1 MLALGVR
8 THQLRHC
15 GKNAWVF
22 AQEQAS
28 KSQSTLASSV
38 PLENQS
44 NLNAATGA
52 RQAFDEIPHK
62 DTPDRTLS
70 DHAQRGLVHQ
80 ALDHFLDVHCCHGR
94 RVDGG
99 ALLGVLKVCGSVQDR
114 VLGKQLHGLCVKCG
128 HDCGNVGVGTSL
140 VDMYMKWHSVVD
152 GRKVFEGMPERN
164 VVTWTSL
171 LTGYIQAGALLDVMA
186 LFFRMH
192 AEGVWPSPFTFA
204 SVLSVVASQGMVDL
218 GRRVHAQ
225 SVKFGCCSTVAVC
238 NSLMNM
244 YAKCGL
250 VEEARVVFCG
260 MEKRDMVSWNTLM
273 AGLVL
278 NGHDL
283 EALQLFHDS
292 RSSITML
299 TQSTYSTV
307 IKLCANLKHL
317 VLARQLHSSVVKR
330 GFHSY
335 GNVMTA
341 LMDAYS
347 KAGQLHNA
355 LDIFLLMS
363 GSQSVVS
370 WTAMINGCIQNSDI
384 PLAAALFSRMREDG
398 VAPNDFTYSTILTAS
413 VASLP
418 PQIHAQ
424 VIKTNYECTPIVG
437 TALLASYSKLCSTE
451 EALSIFKMIDEKD
464 VVSWS
469 AMLTCYAQAGDCDGA
484 TNVFIKM
491 TMHGLKP
498 NEFTI
503 SSVIDACAS
512 PTAGVDLGR
521 QFHAISIKHRC
532 HDALCVSSAL
542 VSMYARKGSI
552 ESAHC
557 VFERQTDRD
566 LVSWNSML
574 SGYAQ
579 HGYSQK
585 VLDVFR
591 QMEAEGIEMDGV
603 TFLSVIMG
611 CTHAGL
617 VEEGQK
623 YFDSM
628 GRDYGITPTME
639 HYACMVDLYSRAGKL
654 DETMSLIEGMPFPAG
669 PMVWRTLLGACKVHK
684 NVKLGKLAAEK
695 LLSLEPF
702 DSATYVLLSNI
713 YSAAGKW
720 KEKDEVRKLMDAK
733 KVKKEAGCSW
743 IQIKNKVHS
752 FIASDKSHPL
762 SEQIYAKLRAMT
774 AKLKQEG
781 YCPDTSFVLHE
792 VAEEQKE
799 AMLAMHSERLALA
812 FGLIATP
819 PGAPLHIF
827 KNLRV
832 CGDCHTVIKMVSE
845 IEDREIV
852 MRDCSRFHHFN
863 SGVCSCGDFW

>member
-1 MLALGVR
+1 ML
-8 THQLRHC
+8 
-15 GKNAWVF
+15 F
-22 AQEQAS
+22 
-28 KSQSTLASSV
+28 
-38 PLENQS
+38 
-44 NLNAATGA
+44 
-52 RQAFDEIPHK
+52 
-62 DTPDRTLS
+62 
-70 DHAQRGLVHQ
+70 
-80 ALDHFLDVHCCHGR
+80 
-94 RVDGG
+94 
-99 ALLGVLKVCGSVQDR
+99 
-114 VLGKQLHGLCVKCG
+114 HGLQC
-128 HDCGNVGVGTSL
+128 SL
-140 VDMYMKWHSVVD
+140 A
-152 GRKVFEGMPERN
+152 MPK
-164 VVTWTSL
+164 
-171 LTGYIQAGALLDVMA
+171 LD
-186 LFFRMH
+186 
-192 AEGVWPSPFTFA
+192 
-204 SVLSVVASQGMVDL
+204 
-218 GRRVHAQ
+218 
-225 SVKFGCCSTVAVC
+225 
-238 NSLMNM
+238 
-244 YAKCGL
+244 
-250 VEEARVVFCG
+250 
-260 MEKRDMVSWNTLM
+260 
-273 AGLVL
+273 
-278 NGHDL
+278 
-283 EALQLFHDS
+283 
-292 RSSITML
+292 
-299 TQSTYSTV
+299 
-307 IKLCANLKHL
+307 
-317 VLARQLHSSVVKR
+317 
-330 GFHSY
+330 
-335 GNVMTA
+335 
-341 LMDAYS
+341 
-347 KAGQLHNA
+347 
-355 LDIFLLMS
+355 
-363 GSQSVVS
+363 
-370 WTAMINGCIQNSDI
+370 
-384 PLAAALFSRMREDG
+384 
-398 VAPNDFTYSTILTAS
+398 
-413 VASLP
+413 
-418 PQIHAQ
+418 
-424 VIKTNYECTPIVG
+424 
-437 TALLASYSKLCSTE
+437 
-451 EALSIFKMIDEKD
+451 
-464 VVSWS
+464 
-469 AMLTCYAQAGDCDGA
+469 DCDGA
-484 TNVFIKM
+484 TNIFIKM

-552 ESAHC
+552 ESAQC

-585 VLDVFR
+585 ALDVFR

-611 CTHAGL
+611 CAHAGL
-617 VEEGQK
+617 VEEGQQ

-639 HYACMVDLYSRAGKL
+639 HYACMVDLYSRADKL
-654 DETMSLIEGMPFPAG
+654 DEAMSLIEGMPFPAG

-684 NVKLGKLAAEK
+684 NVELGKLVAEK
-695 LLSLEPF
+695 LLSLEPL
-702 DSATYVLLSNI
+702 DSAIYVLLSNI

-720 KEKDEVRKLMDAK
+720 KEKDEVRKLMDTK

-781 YCPDTSFVLHE
+781 YCPDTSFALHE

-832 CGDCHTVIKMVSE
+832 CGDCHTVIKMVSQ